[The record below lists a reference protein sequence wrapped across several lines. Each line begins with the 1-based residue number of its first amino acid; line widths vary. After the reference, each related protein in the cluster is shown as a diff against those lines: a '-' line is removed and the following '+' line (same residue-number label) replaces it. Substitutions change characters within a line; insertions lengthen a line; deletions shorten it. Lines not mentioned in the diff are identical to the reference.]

1 MADGKTPER
10 AGKRE
15 ELNDDSLDLLQAL
28 DRLKAT
34 EAQKRQE
41 PVSTP
46 RFHEL
51 ADDIVQQSR
60 AIFSKAYRQEQLG
73 DEIPT
78 GDITL
83 DDVSS
88 KSAAPRDP

>member
-1 MADGKTPER
+1 MADSEADR

-15 ELNDDSLDLLQAL
+15 ELNDESLDLLEAL

-34 EAQKRQE
+34 EAQKRHE

-51 ADDIVQQSR
+51 ADDVVRQSR
-60 AIFSKAYRQEQLG
+60 AIFSRAYRQEQLG
-73 DEIPT
+73 DDIPT
-78 GDITL
+78 GDTSL
-83 DDVSS
+83 DDVASE
-88 KSAAPRDP
+88 AAGRREP